1 MFEKRCEIFFDI
13 LFVVPVQKKPRMK
26 LLRHCRNI
34 SNERT
39 SPLPSLLK
47 SRQPH
52 LLCRTWIMT
61 KSDAKPRMA
70 ETGMPTSFRC
80 ENIKYREDLE
90 GIGIEGFLILIWIF
104 KYVGEV

>member
-1 MFEKRCEIFFDI
+1 
-13 LFVVPVQKKPRMK
+13 
-26 LLRHCRNI
+26 
-34 SNERT
+34 
-39 SPLPSLLK
+39 
-47 SRQPH
+47 
-52 LLCRTWIMT
+52 MT

>member
-1 MFEKRCEIFFDI
+1 
-13 LFVVPVQKKPRMK
+13 MK

-34 SNERT
+34 SDERT

-52 LLCRTWIMT
+52 LLCRTWIMI

-70 ETGMPTSFRC
+70 ETGMSTSFRW
-80 ENIKYREDLE
+80 ENIKYGEYLED
-90 GIGIEGFLILIWIF
+90 IGTEGFLILIWIF
-104 KYVGEV
+104 K